1 MSNIYLR
8 RFIAILR
15 IKLAEEKTN
24 ERTRMELQ
32 KIFYKSDNPHLLN
45 SKSLFN
51 IYNKDLDAIY
61 LSISLRHKVSKII
74 LCSPL

>member
-1 MSNIYLR
+1 
-8 RFIAILR
+8 
-15 IKLAEEKTN
+15 
-24 ERTRMELQ
+24 MELQ

-61 LSISLRHKVSKII
+61 IDKEFGKSNL
-74 LCSPL
+74 